1 MQSLQMT
8 GIMQETICRW
18 PVLPGE
24 RAEVFVSE
32 EISQK

>member
-1 MQSLQMT
+1 MT
-8 GIMQETICRW
+8 GIMQETICQW